1 MNKCHFRNL
10 FSMWGQENI
19 YIKNMHAFVT
29 VVLYVV
35 SHVKVYFNKNK
46 TKSLLDVITSKN
58 IASCF
63 AIFLYVFN
71 VYAMYIQYAF
81 NVCLND
87 SNLFTLTPPSRDAI
101 ASKKNNTNAS
111 LLDEMLFFI

>member
-1 MNKCHFRNL
+1 
-10 FSMWGQENI
+10 
-19 YIKNMHAFVT
+19 MHAFVT

-71 VYAMYIQYAF
+71 VYSMYIQ
-81 NVCLND
+81 
-87 SNLFTLTPPSRDAI
+87 
-101 ASKKNNTNAS
+101 
-111 LLDEMLFFI
+111 